1 MSTRPVSTPKANLTQ
16 RSLTPGGSPGLTDIG
31 TDLDVSP
38 GASPGLTDIGTDL
51 DVSPGGS
58 PGLTDIEPTSCLRLG
73 AQALLEFSPGCRP
86 GSASR
91 PTTYAATGYASKY
104 PPVGPKSRANPS
116 NGTVG
121 VNTGNPAAPIAK

>member
-58 PGLTDIEPTSCLRLG
+58 PG
-73 AQALLEFSPGCRP
+73 
-86 GSASR
+86 SASR